1 MKIKRSKP
9 ASEALKNAR
18 ERNWNK
24 CQIMGMKSISQGLL
38 ISNRIKNSEK
48 EVIIM
53 IISCLDN
60 IIKDWN
66 K

>member
-1 MKIKRSKP
+1 MKKAKP
-9 ASEALKNAR
+9 ISEAQKIAR

-24 CQIMGMKSISQGLL
+24 HQIMCMKAISQGLL
-38 ISNRIKNSEK
+38 ISKRTKNSEK
-48 EVIIM
+48 EVIRM
-53 IISCLDN
+53 ILICLDN

>member
-1 MKIKRSKP
+1 MKKHKP
-9 ASEALKNAR
+9 ISESQKIAR

-24 CQIMGMKSISQGLL
+24 HQIMCMKAISQGLL
-38 ISNRIKNSEK
+38 ISKRTKNSEK
-48 EVIIM
+48 EVIRM
-53 IISCLDN
+53 VLSCLDN

>member
-1 MKIKRSKP
+1 MKKHKP
-9 ASEALKNAR
+9 ISESQKIAR

-24 CQIMGMKSISQGLL
+24 HQIMCMKAISQGLL
-38 ISNRIKNSEK
+38 ISKRTKNSEK
-48 EVIIM
+48 EVIRM
-53 IISCLDN
+53 ILSCLDN

>member
-1 MKIKRSKP
+1 MKKHKP
-9 ASEALKNAR
+9 ISEAQKVAR

-24 CQIMGMKSISQGLL
+24 CQIMGMKSISQKLL
-38 ISNRIKNSEK
+38 ISKRTKNSEK
-48 EVIIM
+48 EVIKM

>member
-1 MKIKRSKP
+1 MKKHKP
-9 ASEALKNAR
+9 ISEAQKIAR

-24 CQIMGMKSISQGLL
+24 HQIMCMKAISQGLL
-38 ISNRIKNSEK
+38 ISKRTKNSEK
-48 EVIIM
+48 EVIRM
-53 IISCLDN
+53 ILSCLDN

>member
-1 MKIKRSKP
+1 MKKAKP
-9 ASEALKNAR
+9 ISEAQKIAR

-24 CQIMGMKSISQGLL
+24 HQIMCMKAISQGLL
-38 ISNRIKNSEK
+38 ISKRTKNSEK
-48 EVIIM
+48 EVIRM
-53 IISCLDN
+53 ILSCLDN

>member
-1 MKIKRSKP
+1 MKKHKSI
-9 ASEALKNAR
+9 SEAQKIAR

-24 CQIMGMKSISQGLL
+24 HQIMCMKAISQGLL
-38 ISNRIKNSEK
+38 ISKRTKNSEK
-48 EVIIM
+48 EVIRM
-53 IISCLDN
+53 VLSCLDN

>member
-1 MKIKRSKP
+1 MKKAKP
-9 ASEALKNAR
+9 ISEAQKIAR

-24 CQIMGMKSISQGLL
+24 HQIMCMKAISQGLL
-38 ISNRIKNSEK
+38 ISKRTKNSEK
-48 EVIIM
+48 EVIRM
-53 IISCLDN
+53 ILNCLDN

>member
-1 MKIKRSKP
+1 MKKHKSI
-9 ASEALKNAR
+9 SEAQKIAR

-24 CQIMGMKSISQGLL
+24 YQIMCMKAISQGLL
-38 ISNRIKNSEK
+38 ISKRTKNSEK
-48 EVIIM
+48 EVIRM
-53 IISCLDN
+53 VLSCLDN

>member
-1 MKIKRSKP
+1 MKKHKP
-9 ASEALKNAR
+9 ISEAQKAAR

-24 CQIMGMKSISQGLL
+24 YQIMCMKAISQRLL
-38 ISNRIKNSEK
+38 ISKRTKNSEK
-48 EVIIM
+48 EVIRM
-53 IISCLDN
+53 ILSCLDN

>member
-1 MKIKRSKP
+1 MKKHKP
-9 ASEALKNAR
+9 ISEAQKIAR

-24 CQIMGMKSISQGLL
+24 YQIMCMKAISQGLL
-38 ISNRIKNSEK
+38 ISKRTKNSEK
-48 EVIIM
+48 EVIRM
-53 IISCLDN
+53 VLSCLDN

>member
-1 MKIKRSKP
+1 MKKHKP
-9 ASEALKNAR
+9 ISEAQKIAR

-24 CQIMGMKSISQGLL
+24 RQIMCMKAISQGLL
-38 ISNRIKNSEK
+38 ISKRTKNSEK
-48 EVIIM
+48 EVISLVL
-53 IISCLDN
+53 SCLDI

>member
-1 MKIKRSKP
+1 MKKHKSI
-9 ASEALKNAR
+9 SEAQKIAR

-24 CQIMGMKSISQGLL
+24 YQIMCMKAISQGLL
-38 ISNRIKNSEK
+38 ISKRTKNSEK
-48 EVIIM
+48 EVIRM
-53 IISCLDN
+53 ILSCLDN

>member
-1 MKIKRSKP
+1 MKKHKP
-9 ASEALKNAR
+9 ISEAQKIAR

-24 CQIMGMKSISQGLL
+24 CQIMGMKSISKGLL
-38 ISNRIKNSEK
+38 ISKRIKNSEK

-53 IISCLDN
+53 IISCLDH

-66 K
+66 E

>member
-1 MKIKRSKP
+1 MKKHKSI
-9 ASEALKNAR
+9 SEAQKIAR

-24 CQIMGMKSISQGLL
+24 HQIMCMKAISQGLL
-38 ISNRIKNSEK
+38 ISKRTKNSEK
-48 EVIIM
+48 EVIRM
-53 IISCLDN
+53 ILSCLDN

>member
-1 MKIKRSKP
+1 MKKHKSI
-9 ASEALKNAR
+9 SEAQKIAR

-24 CQIMGMKSISQGLL
+24 HQIMCMKAISQGLL
-38 ISNRIKNSEK
+38 ISKRTKNYEQ
-48 EVIIM
+48 EVIRM
-53 IISCLDN
+53 VLSCLDN

>member
-1 MKIKRSKP
+1 MKKHKSISDAQKI
-9 ASEALKNAR
+9 AR

-24 CQIMGMKSISQGLL
+24 HQIMCMKAISQGLL
-38 ISNRIKNSEK
+38 ISKRTKNSEK
-48 EVIIM
+48 EVIRM
-53 IISCLDN
+53 VLSCLDN

>member
-1 MKIKRSKP
+1 MKKAKP
-9 ASEALKNAR
+9 ISEAQKIAR

-24 CQIMGMKSISQGLL
+24 HQIMCMKAISQGLL
-38 ISNRIKNSEK
+38 ISKRTKNSEK
-48 EVIIM
+48 EVIRM
-53 IISCLDN
+53 VLSCLDN